1 MKLKSKIIFWVVFVL
16 VFVSC
21 VQSVFGFLVFVGLIA
36 IFHRG
41 ILRFY
46 NGDWHWI
53 K

>member
-1 MKLKSKIIFWVVFVL
+1 VRLKNQIIFWVVFAL

-41 ILRFY
+41 IIKFY
-46 NGDWHWI
+46 RGD
-53 K
+53 